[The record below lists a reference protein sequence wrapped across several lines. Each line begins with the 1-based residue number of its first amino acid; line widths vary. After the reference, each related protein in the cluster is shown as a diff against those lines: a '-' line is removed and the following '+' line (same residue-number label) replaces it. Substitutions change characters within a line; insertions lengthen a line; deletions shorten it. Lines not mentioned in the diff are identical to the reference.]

1 MRLFHPSRGQEQ
13 TPGTHSP
20 SRTVCPRWAGDTR
33 QSQGHNSRPEGKGTA
48 ASPGVGISALGVSSL
63 EVGWGLHHLMLSS
76 APSPLTAGETE
87 AREGSRPS
95 CPRSPSRCHA
105 DKTPNFSLNRCTAQ
119 LILSGPGLRQV
130 PRPGCDGGWGPG
142 TSIFVGGVI
151 NRTRKARKEPG
162 AAKGVPKPNPP
173 RLRKCRAG
181 NTSRVGSASLRS
193 RAQAGARTGAPAH
206 LVVSLPRGAGPARVR
221 GRLRLGTAA
230 LRLTSQRGWPQQSPT
245 S

>member
-1 MRLFHPSRGQEQ
+1 
-13 TPGTHSP
+13 
-20 SRTVCPRWAGDTR
+20 
-33 QSQGHNSRPEGKGTA
+33 
-48 ASPGVGISALGVSSL
+48 
-63 EVGWGLHHLMLSS
+63 MLSS

-87 AREGSRPS
+87 ATEGSRPS

-119 LILSGPGLRQV
+119 LILPGPGLRQV

-151 NRTRKARKEPG
+151 NRTRKARKESG

-221 GRLRLGTAA
+221 GRLRLGTAV
-230 LRLTSQRGWPQQSPT
+230 LHLISQRGWAPAKPHQLKARNKGKGDGANRGVRGGQLFGGVISRGIGAGVALHLSCVPQE
-245 S
+245 